1 MALPSIFFIK
11 GALRAQSR
19 IHRGARWLWMVHL
32 PAYASSWCHAS
43 AGFAV
48 YKPEQ
53 YMLSIILSL
62 YTLALPWE
70 VERVLL

>member
-1 MALPSIFFIK
+1 
-11 GALRAQSR
+11 
-19 IHRGARWLWMVHL
+19 MVHL
-32 PAYASSWCHAS
+32 PAICVKLVPLGASTYLAL
-43 AGFAV
+43 AGIAV

>member
-1 MALPSIFFIK
+1 MRVALDGSSP
-11 GALRAQSR
+11 R
-19 IHRGARWLWMVHL
+19 H
-32 PAYASSWCHAS
+32 ASSKLVPRFGAS
-43 AGFAV
+43 TYLAPAGFAV